1 MALVTMAGL
10 ERVQPHRWRLG
21 SLVDARR
28 HTSTVLVPQL
38 VGPAGGARVSGLTL
52 TYAKQQ
58 S

>member
-1 MALVTMAGL
+1 MALATMAGL
-10 ERVQPHRWRLG
+10 ERVQPAPVAAG